1 MRSWSRVARWL
12 PVDEQEDGFGWA
24 IDEPLERTSHA
35 LRVDGR
41 VWLIDPVDAP
51 ELEDRIRALGEPAG
65 VLQLLD
71 RHARDGAAWAARLG
85 VPLVRAFEGVAG
97 TPFQALPVLDNR
109 FWREVALWE
118 PQSRTL
124 LCADV
129 LGTLEFFRAG
139 ERAHRHAP
147 FCCDSRRR
155 ARSSPSRPSACSSGT
170 AAAST
175 RTLPRRYTTPSAT
188 RAGASL
194 QRLRAPFVRF
204 VAFGEVGIEWS
215 AE

>member
-85 VPLVRAFEGVAG
+85 VPLVRAFEG
-97 TPFQALPVLDNR
+97 PR
-109 FWREVALWE
+109 
-118 PQSRTL
+118 
-124 LCADV
+124 
-129 LGTLEFFRAG
+129 
-139 ERAHRHAP
+139 RHAVP
-147 FCCDSRRR
+147 GAAGAGQPLLAGGRALGAAEPDARSAPTSSARSSSSAPETSASACTLCCDSRRR
-155 ARSSPSRPSACSSGT
+155 ARSSRVAPERVLVGHGGGIHQD
-170 AAAST
+170 AAAAVHDT
-175 RTLPRRYTTPSAT
+175 VRNARRRIPAALASAV
-188 RAGASL
+188 RA
-194 QRLRAPFVRF
+194 VRS
-204 VAFGEVGIEWS
+204 VRRS
-215 AE
+215 RN

>member
-1 MRSWSRVARWL
+1 MRSWSRVAHWL

-35 LRVDGR
+35 LRVGGR

-71 RHARDGAAWAARLG
+71 RHTRDGAAWSARLG
-85 VPLVRAFEGVAG
+85 VPLVRAFESVAG
-97 TPFQALPVLDNR
+97 TPFAALPVQDNR

-118 PQSRTL
+118 PESRTL

-139 ERAHRHAP
+139 DERIGMHPFLRLAP
-147 FCCDSRRR
+147 PRSLLSVAPERVLVGHGGGLHQDAAEAVHDTVRNARRRIPAALASAARAVRNSRR
-155 ARSSPSRPSACSSGT
+155 SRN
-170 AAAST
+170 
-175 RTLPRRYTTPSAT
+175 
-188 RAGASL
+188 
-194 QRLRAPFVRF
+194 
-204 VAFGEVGIEWS
+204 
-215 AE
+215 